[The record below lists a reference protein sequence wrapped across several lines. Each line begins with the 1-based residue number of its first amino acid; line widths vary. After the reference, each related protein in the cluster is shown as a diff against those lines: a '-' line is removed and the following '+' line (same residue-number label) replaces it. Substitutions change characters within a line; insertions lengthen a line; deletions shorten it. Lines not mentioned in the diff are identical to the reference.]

1 MCSSLHSD
9 KRHRTHR
16 PPTRAQQLARP
27 HGGACCKMGD
37 VNFCHLRPR
46 VTLTEDSPAAAPGEK
61 GVSQDT
67 TVPPPSLC
75 LARVPC
81 EMDIYRFLDMLQD
94 ENAHEAKSCAAR
106 RDAAFAAC
114 GAWKTMVSCFV
125 SVYPHACARAFA
137 FAGSACVCRT
147 DAYARI
153 FSWSS
158 TVGLCRPASS
168 LSSTCRA

>member
-1 MCSSLHSD
+1 
-9 KRHRTHR
+9 
-16 PPTRAQQLARP
+16 
-27 HGGACCKMGD
+27 MGD
-37 VNFCHLRPR
+37 VNFCHLR

>member
-27 HGGACCKMGD
+27 HSAAACCKKRD
-37 VNFCHLRPR
+37 CQLLPFYFSEPDRTPR
-46 VTLTEDSPAAAPGEK
+46 AAPGDK

-67 TVPPPSLC
+67 TVPPPSPC

-106 RDAAFAAC
+106 RVAAFAAC
-114 GAWKTMVSCFV
+114 GAWKTMVSCFL
-125 SVYPHACARAFA
+125 SVYPRACARAFA
-137 FAGSACVCRT
+137 FAGSACLCRT

-153 FSWSS
+153 CSWSS
-158 TVGLCRPASS
+158 TVGWCRPASS